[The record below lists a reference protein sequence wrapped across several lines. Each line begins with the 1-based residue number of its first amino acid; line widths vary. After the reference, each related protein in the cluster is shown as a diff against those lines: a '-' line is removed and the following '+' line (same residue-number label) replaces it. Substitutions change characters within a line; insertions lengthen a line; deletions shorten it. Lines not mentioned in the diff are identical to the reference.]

1 MKDILRKIVDILY
14 YVPNMNKD
22 TMGSIINPIE
32 TEEEANRLLKYLQD
46 NKNQLKTGY
55 LIKHKMEI
63 IKSK

>member
-14 YVPNMNKD
+14 YVPNMNRD

-46 NKNQLKTGY
+46 NKEQLKTGY
-55 LIKHKMEI
+55 LIKHKIEI